1 MERVDDMDSRISYTP
16 ANAWFLGGVSEEYNS
31 TTHGSQSILAEMSFQ
46 FNGTSITVY
55 GTITHRA
62 DIPSPVD
69 VFALDDSLPVRFA
82 PTVQAGV
89 AQRHVRMF
97 FSPPLKDGLHTLIM
111 RRTVDKSESWIDYID
126 YTPSAATLASGE
138 GLSSS
143 SSSPLPSSTTNQSNS
158 NDAQLKSLSPG
169 ALAGI
174 IVACVILLLGILIL
188 LFLFLKSRKARVGR
202 VAGPSVFDANVPVGS
217 IQPPRP
223 TQLRYSRPSTS
234 QPQSIPATSPS
245 WNNNNT
251 LSVPSIPP
259 TPSERPPRY
268 VVNAPSESAS
278 LSAGSEGAPSNERP
292 SYGKQGR

>member
-188 LFLFLKSRKARVGR
+188 LFLFLKRRKARVGR
-202 VAGPSVFDANVPVGS
+202 VAGPS
-217 IQPPRP
+217 
-223 TQLRYSRPSTS
+223 
-234 QPQSIPATSPS
+234 
-245 WNNNNT
+245 
-251 LSVPSIPP
+251 
-259 TPSERPPRY
+259 
-268 VVNAPSESAS
+268 
-278 LSAGSEGAPSNERP
+278 GA
-292 SYGKQGR
+292 